1 MCYYVIL
8 SSSLDKLFFLP
19 FLDQEIF
26 ANVQYNLRF
35 IKLMVVIISSNFFDL
50 KHFQQIY
57 LVLLRL
63 FFVIS

>member
-8 SSSLDKLFFLP
+8 NSSLDKPFFLP

-63 FFVIS
+63 FL